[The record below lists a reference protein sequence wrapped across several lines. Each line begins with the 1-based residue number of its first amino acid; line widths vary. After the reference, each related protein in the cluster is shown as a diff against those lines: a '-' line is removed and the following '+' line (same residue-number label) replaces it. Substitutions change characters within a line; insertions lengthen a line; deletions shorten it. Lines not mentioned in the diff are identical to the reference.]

1 MRPEPMKKETAQLT
15 AKDMKAKAIV
25 DQDLIRELAQLLKE
39 TGLSEIEIDRDGL
52 RVRVAREVTVHAAA
66 PVQAAGLAPA
76 AGLASTPE
84 AATASDLSKHPGC
97 LHSPMVG
104 TAFLAPEPGAPAFVE
119 VGSRVTQG
127 QTILIIE
134 AMKTMNHIPAP
145 KAGTVIRILVGN
157 QQPVEFGEPLA
168 IIE

>member
-1 MRPEPMKKETAQLT
+1 MRPEPMKKESAQLT
-15 AKDMKAKAIV
+15 AKDMKGKGIV

-52 RVRVAREVTVHAAA
+52 RVRVAREMTVHAAP
-66 PVQAAGLAPA
+66 PVQTAGLAPA
-76 AGLASTPE
+76 AGPASTPE

-145 KAGTVIRILVGN
+145 KAGTVTRILVGN